1 MNKEIKEAWLV
12 LATLFNLPSKWF
24 VKDFIDIYTKTN
36 LQLYTN
42 YKGIYVVFKGVNN
55 IRDKEFGENSNC
67 LNPEYVLVKNQI
79 YTIYFIKVDDK
90 NKIQYDLL
98 NVLGS
103 KALSSSLICQ
113 IAIQFTNHIGNTFN
127 NILDVITFAKIL
139 NKESLG
145 VNSQAFIFNL
155 ILQILLS

>member
-24 VKDFIDIYTKTN
+24 VKDFIDIYTKTD

-55 IRDKEFGENSNC
+55 TRDEEFGENSNC

-79 YTIYFIKVDDK
+79 YTIYFVKVDDK

-103 KALSSSLICQ
+103 RALSSSLICQ
-113 IAIQFTNHIGNTFN
+113 IAIQFTNYIGNTFN

-145 VNSQAFIFNL
+145 VNSQAFIFNP

>member
-24 VKDFIDIYTKTN
+24 TENFIDIYTKTDLN
-36 LQLYTN
+36 IYTEH
-42 YKGIYVVFKGVNN
+42 KGIYIIFKGLNN
-55 IRDKEFGENSNC
+55 DRTNDFCCNVNC
-67 LNPEYVLVKNQI
+67 LTPEYVLVKNQI
-79 YTIYFIKVDDK
+79 YTVYFIKVNDK

-103 KALSSSLICQ
+103 KALSKDLICQ
-113 IAIQFTNHIGNTFN
+113 IAIQFTNYIGNTFN
-127 NILDVITFAKIL
+127 NILNVITFAKFL

-145 VNSQAFIFNL
+145 NYSQAFIL
-155 ILQILLS
+155 I